1 MEKIM
6 KTIKNPFRSL
16 YRLSEKVWNHPVH
29 WRMAIIKLIIGAIV
43 LTGLVLLGKLWGQHI
58 PEVERYISGLGLWG
72 PVIFTI
78 LFIALMPF
86 FVPNASFALIA
97 GALFG
102 LWWGTV
108 IVVIA
113 GLISELVL
121 FSLGHKVLRARVDYT
136 LKQYPK
142 LLAIRKA
149 LIKKPIKL
157 MILLRLSPIPFTPIC
172 YLLSTTR
179 ISYRK
184 YILGYVGFIPGNFVT
199 VYFGFVAKHVAKMAG
214 KSDNISPPEL
224 AIAIIGLVACILLIT
239 YISHAAKQAIAEVQA
254 EESGNTTTN
263 NS

>member
-1 MEKIM
+1 MKI
-6 KTIKNPFRSL
+6 IKNPFRKL
-16 YRLSEKVWNHPVH
+16 YKLSEKVWNHPVH
-29 WRMAIIKLIIGAIV
+29 WRVAITKLIIGVIV
-43 LTGLVLLGKLWGQHI
+43 LTGLVLLGRLWGQHI
-58 PEVERYISGLGLWG
+58 PGVERFISGLGLWG
-72 PVIFTI
+72 PIIFTL

-102 LWWGTV
+102 LWWGTL

-113 GLISELVL
+113 GLISELIL
-121 FSLGHKVLRARVDYT
+121 FSLGHRVLRERVNNT
-136 LKQYPK
+136 LGQYPK

-149 LIKKPIKL
+149 VTKKPIKL

-172 YLLSTTR
+172 YLLSTTK

-184 YILGYVGFIPGNFVT
+184 YIMGYIGFIPGNFVT

-214 KSDNISPPEL
+214 KSDNISSPEL
-224 AIAIIGLVACILLIT
+224 AIAIIGLVACVLLIT

-254 EESGNTTTN
+254 EESGKAAIN

>member
-1 MEKIM
+1 MKI
-6 KTIKNPFRSL
+6 IKNPFRRL
-16 YRLSEKVWNHPVH
+16 YKLSEKIWNHPIH
-29 WRMAIIKLIIGAIV
+29 WRVAITRLVIFAIV
-43 LTGLVLLGKLWGQHI
+43 LAGLIMLGRLWGDHI
-58 PEVERYISGLGLWG
+58 PQVERFIAGLGLWG
-72 PVIFTI
+72 PVIFTL

-121 FSLGHKVLRARVDYT
+121 FSLGHKVLRDRVNYT

-142 LLAIRKA
+142 LLAIKKA

-172 YLLSTTR
+172 YLLSTTK
-179 ISYRK
+179 ITYRK
-184 YILGYVGFIPGNFVT
+184 YIMGYIGFIPGNFVT

-214 KSDNISPPEL
+214 KSDNISPAEL
-224 AIAIIGLVACILLIT
+224 AIAIIGLVACIILIT
-239 YISHAAKQAIAEVQA
+239 YISHAAKQAIAEEQA
-254 EESGNTTTN
+254 EESGKSAIN

>member
-1 MEKIM
+1 MKI
-6 KTIKNPFRSL
+6 IKNPFRKF
-16 YRLSEKVWNHPVH
+16 YTLSEKIWNHPVH
-29 WRMAIIKLIIGAIV
+29 WRVAITKLIIGAIT
-43 LTGLVLLGKLWGQHI
+43 LTGLVLLGRLWGQHI
-58 PEVERYISGLGLWG
+58 PEVEHFISGLGLWG
-72 PVIFTI
+72 PIIFTL

-102 LWWGTV
+102 LWWGTL

-121 FSLGHKVLRARVDYT
+121 FSLGHKVLRERVNNT
-136 LKQYPK
+136 LQQYPK

-149 LIKKPIKL
+149 ITKKPIKL

-184 YILGYVGFIPGNFVT
+184 YIMGYVGFIPGNFVT
-199 VYFGFVAKHVAKMAG
+199 VYFGFVAKHVVKMAG

-224 AIAIIGLVACILLIT
+224 AIAIIGLIACIILIT
-239 YISHAAKQAIAEVQA
+239 YTSHAAKQAIAEVEA
-254 EESGNTTTN
+254 KGSRE
-263 NS
+263 